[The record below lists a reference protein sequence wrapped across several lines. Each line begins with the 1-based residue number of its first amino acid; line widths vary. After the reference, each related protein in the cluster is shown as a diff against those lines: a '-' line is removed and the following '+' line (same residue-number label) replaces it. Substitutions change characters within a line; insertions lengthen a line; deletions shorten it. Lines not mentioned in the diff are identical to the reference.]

1 MSIPV
6 RRIPRIVSHA
16 VLKPNP
22 AEPYH
27 GCMDGGLNVGGL
39 GRLLIIAGGLLL
51 AAGVLLV
58 LLGQIPFF
66 GRLPGDIAIE
76 REGFSFFFPLASM
89 LILSL
94 ILTILINII
103 LRFFR

>member
-1 MSIPV
+1 M
-6 RRIPRIVSHA
+6 
-16 VLKPNP
+16 
-22 AEPYH
+22 EPYH
-27 GCMDGGLNVGGL
+27 ERMDGGFNVSGL
-39 GRLLIIAGGLLL
+39 GRLLIILGGLVL

-76 REGFSFFFPLASM
+76 RERFSFFFPLASM

-94 ILTILINII
+94 ILTVIVNIV

>member
-1 MSIPV
+1 
-6 RRIPRIVSHA
+6 
-16 VLKPNP
+16 
-22 AEPYH
+22 
-27 GCMDGGLNVGGL
+27 MDSGFSVGGL
-39 GRLLIIAGGLLL
+39 GRLLIILGGLLL

-76 REGFSFFFPLASM
+76 RERFSFFFPLASM

-94 ILTILINII
+94 ILTVVVNIV

>member
-1 MSIPV
+1 
-6 RRIPRIVSHA
+6 
-16 VLKPNP
+16 
-22 AEPYH
+22 
-27 GCMDGGLNVGGL
+27 MDVWTAASTSAASAASSSSL
-39 GRLLIIAGGLLL
+39 GGLLL
-51 AAGVLLV
+51 AGGVLLV

-76 REGFSFFFPLASM
+76 RERFSFFFPLASM

-103 LRFFR
+103 LRLFR

>member
-1 MSIPV
+1 
-6 RRIPRIVSHA
+6 
-16 VLKPNP
+16 
-22 AEPYH
+22 
-27 GCMDGGLNVGGL
+27 MDGGFNIGGL
-39 GRLLIIAGGLLL
+39 GRLLIILGGLLIVG
-51 AAGVLLV
+51 GVLLV

-66 GRLPGDIAIE
+66 GRLPGDIAIQRE
-76 REGFSFFFPLASM
+76 RFSFFFPLVSM

>member
-1 MSIPV
+1 
-6 RRIPRIVSHA
+6 
-16 VLKPNP
+16 
-22 AEPYH
+22 
-27 GCMDGGLNVGGL
+27 MDGGFNLSGL

-51 AAGVLLV
+51 AGGVLLV

-76 REGFSFFFPLASM
+76 RERFSIVFPLASM

-94 ILTILINII
+94 VLTILINLA
-103 LRFFR
+103 LRLFR

>member
-1 MSIPV
+1 
-6 RRIPRIVSHA
+6 
-16 VLKPNP
+16 
-22 AEPYH
+22 
-27 GCMDGGLNVGGL
+27 MDGDFNVGGL

-58 LLGQIPFF
+58 LLVLLGQIPFF
-66 GRLPGDIAIE
+66 GRLPGDFAIE
-76 REGFSFFFPLASM
+76 RERFSFFFPLASM

>member
-1 MSIPV
+1 M
-6 RRIPRIVSHA
+6 
-16 VLKPNP
+16 
-22 AEPYH
+22 EPYH
-27 GCMDGGLNVGGL
+27 GRMDGGFNIGGL

-51 AAGVLLV
+51 AGGVLLV

-76 REGFSFFFPLASM
+76 RERFSFFFPLASM

>member
-1 MSIPV
+1 
-6 RRIPRIVSHA
+6 
-16 VLKPNP
+16 
-22 AEPYH
+22 
-27 GCMDGGLNVGGL
+27 MDGGFNIGGL
-39 GRLLIIAGGLLL
+39 GRLLIILGGLLL
-51 AAGVLLV
+51 AGGVLLV

-76 REGFSFFFPLASM
+76 RERFSFFFPLASM

-94 ILTILINII
+94 ILTIVVNII

>member
-1 MSIPV
+1 
-6 RRIPRIVSHA
+6 
-16 VLKPNP
+16 
-22 AEPYH
+22 
-27 GCMDGGLNVGGL
+27 MDDGFNVGGL

-58 LLGQIPFF
+58 LLGQIPFL

-76 REGFSFFFPLASM
+76 RERFSFFFPLASM

>member
-1 MSIPV
+1 
-6 RRIPRIVSHA
+6 
-16 VLKPNP
+16 
-22 AEPYH
+22 
-27 GCMDGGLNVGGL
+27 MDGGFNIGGL
-39 GRLLIIAGGLLL
+39 GRLLIILGGLLL
-51 AAGVLLV
+51 AGGVLLI

-76 REGFSFFFPLASM
+76 RERFSVFFPLASM

-103 LRFFR
+103 LRLFR

>member
-1 MSIPV
+1 
-6 RRIPRIVSHA
+6 
-16 VLKPNP
+16 
-22 AEPYH
+22 
-27 GCMDGGLNVGGL
+27 MDGGFNVGGL

-51 AAGVLLV
+51 AGGVLLV
-58 LLGQIPFF
+58 LLGQIPFV

-76 REGFSFFFPLASM
+76 RERFSFFFPLASM

>member
-1 MSIPV
+1 
-6 RRIPRIVSHA
+6 
-16 VLKPNP
+16 
-22 AEPYH
+22 
-27 GCMDGGLNVGGL
+27 MDGGFNVGGL

-51 AAGVLLV
+51 VGGVLLV

-76 REGFSFFFPLASM
+76 RERFSVFVPLASM
-89 LILSL
+89 LLLSL
-94 ILTILINII
+94 ILTIVVNVA